1 MSRYAVIDIGTNSVK
16 MYVARVMHGRISP
29 LDEQLSV
36 SRLGEGLA
44 ATGEL
49 SETAMDRTVEAIRGM
64 VEQAEALGVDK
75 IVAVG
80 TAALRK
86 ASNPNEFMDLVK
98 KRCKLKVEVIT
109 GRQEAEMAAAAVR
122 TSLDV
127 SGRDVVI
134 FDIGGGSTEIIRLT
148 DGEIKTIES
157 LDIGVRTLLDKTGIT
172 DRISPEQEDVMQNLI
187 IETVGG
193 FRGHADMLIGLG
205 GTFTSLA
212 ALQARLPEFDSSQ
225 VHDYRLSRRD
235 VENWYSKLADE
246 TISQRCRN
254 PALHPRRADVIP
266 VGAAIALELMICH
279 EAYEIVVCA
288 RGLRHGVFMSRF
300 AGIQ

>member
-1 MSRYAVIDIGTNSVK
+1 MSRYAIIDIGTNSVK
-16 MYVARVMHGRISP
+16 MYAARVMHGRVSH

-49 SETAMDRTVEAIRGM
+49 SEVAMDRTVDAVCGM
-64 VEQAEALGVDK
+64 VRQARDLGVEQ

-86 ASNPNEFMDLVK
+86 ASNADEFLMLVK
-98 KRCKLKVEVIT
+98 KQCKLKVEIIS
-109 GRQEAEMAAAAVR
+109 GEQEAEMAAAAVR
-122 TSLDV
+122 ASLDIA
-127 SGRDVVI
+127 GKDVVVL
-134 FDIGGGSTEIIRLT
+134 DIGGGSTEIIRMI
-148 DGEIKTIES
+148 DGKVQSSDS
-157 LDIGVRTLLDKTGIT
+157 LDIGVRTLLDQTQIKEEIG
-172 DRISPEQEDVMQNLI
+172 PEQGEALRQHI
-187 IETVGG
+187 IEVVGG
-193 FRGHADMLIGLG
+193 FRGHADMLVGLG

-212 ALQARLPEFDSSQ
+212 ALQERLPGFDADK
-225 VHDYRLSRRD
+225 VHDYRLSRQD
-235 VENWYSKLADE
+235 VEIWYRKLAGQNL
-246 TISQRCRN
+246 SQRCRN

-288 RGLRHGVFMSRF
+288 RGLRHGVFMTRF
-300 AGIQ
+300 GAAR